1 MMRIKNI
8 KAVKRYLFVMNSTK
22 LFILL
27 CFFFILPIYSQ
38 SFYGD
43 TNSIFISEGTI
54 VSSNEVSNS
63 THIHITDGTLISG
76 FEDINNV
83 KIVYVKYH
91 IKEKEQYAKNHS
103 ISRKEK
109 REHKQKDNVSNKPKI
124 IIRKEEHC
132 QIISFSKN
140 NSTTITPP
148 TNYFLKFCVL
158 CFKTKKISYP
168 GYKKEKL
175 SQHLFILN
183 NWEYFYRSKIR
194 PPPLKS

>member
-1 MMRIKNI
+1 
-8 KAVKRYLFVMNSTK
+8 MNSTK

-83 KIVYVKYH
+83 KIVYVKT
-91 IKEKEQYAKNHS
+91 S
-103 ISRKEK
+103 VSDS
-109 REHKQKDNVSNKPKI
+109 DNVDVIFDKLAKAL
-124 IIRKEEHC
+124 
-132 QIISFSKN
+132 KN
-140 NSTTITPP
+140 V
-148 TNYFLKFCVL
+148 K
-158 CFKTKKISYP
+158 
-168 GYKKEKL
+168 
-175 SQHLFILN
+175 
-183 NWEYFYRSKIR
+183 
-194 PPPLKS
+194 